1 MRELSECKDL
11 IRQRIEEKNRM
22 KKITRRRV
30 IVLLTVLV
38 LTSCCFATFA
48 ISYITKPVPDVSES
62 TGSEDGSLPDASAS
76 AHDSDSM
83 VSNHNQ
89 SDSGTW
95 FSKDESEDAGPS
107 GDVAVDN
114 SQNHSEA
121 PVEMSED
128 NVSRHEETSK
138 DQHGDPSA
146 DGSDDN
152 SDTPTL
158 NEVSDEPDESDD
170 VSGNNSSLPD
180 VTVLELGE
188 NEAPEAIAEKYEEFM
203 KGYCENRQRLAIRN
217 LIGSFPIESFTAR
230 KDSYSIGDLTVFDD
244 GVITNEDDMLLY
256 HLSSIG
262 SATPESVGIYGTYDQ
277 LEEMDFPETY
287 NVYCMKYVK
296 EGIPVYAVS
305 RRTVPY
311 DYRLHYYL
319 YFEIDGIWFRLI
331 SGGYYYP
338 SKNGILRA
346 PDQWRHAY
354 KYETDPI
361 IELSDVSCESSAL
374 IRSIMQALEG

>member
-48 ISYITKPVPDVSES
+48 ISYITKPVPDVSME
-62 TGSEDGSLPDASAS
+62 
-76 AHDSDSM
+76 
-83 VSNHNQ
+83 SNHNQ
-89 SDSGTW
+89 RDSGAW
-95 FSKDESEDAGPS
+95 FSKDESGDAGSS
-107 GDVAVDN
+107 GDAVIDN
-114 SQNHSEA
+114 FRDYSETSA
-121 PVEMSED
+121 EMSED
-128 NVSRHEETSK
+128 GVSRHEESSK
-138 DQHGDPSA
+138 AQHGDPSA
-146 DGSDDN
+146 DGSGDN

-180 VTVLELGE
+180 ATVLELGE
-188 NEAPEAIAEKYEEFM
+188 KEAPEAIAEKYDEFM
-203 KGYCENRQRLAIRN
+203 KGYCENRQRLAIRK
-217 LIGSFPIESFTAR
+217 LIGLFPIESFTAR

-244 GVITNEDDMLLY
+244 GVITNEDDMLSY

-262 SATPESVGIYGTYDQ
+262 SATLESVGIYSTYDQ
-277 LEEMDFPETY
+277 LAEMDFPETY

-311 DYRLHYYL
+311 DYKLNYYL

-338 SKNGILRA
+338 SENGILRA
-346 PDQWRHAY
+346 PVQWRHAY
-354 KYETDPI
+354 DYETDPI